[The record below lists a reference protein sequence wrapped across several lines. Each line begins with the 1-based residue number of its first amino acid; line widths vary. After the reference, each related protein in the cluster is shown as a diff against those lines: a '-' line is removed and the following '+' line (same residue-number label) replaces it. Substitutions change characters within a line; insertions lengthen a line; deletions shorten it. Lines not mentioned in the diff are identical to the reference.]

1 MSSDSTS
8 LVIILVC
15 LVLSAYFSA
24 TETAFST
31 MSHARMKTM
40 ADKGDKSAALALQ
53 LADNYDTLL
62 SAILIGNNLVNILLS
77 SVATLL
83 FVKFLGEQTGASV
96 ATASVTV
103 VVLIFG
109 EISPKSI
116 AKESPEKFAMFSA
129 PFIRALM
136 VLLKPFIWMFA
147 QWKKLLVKLFNKPS
161 DERGITDEELMTI
174 VEEAE
179 QEGGI
184 DADESTLIRS
194 AIGFMDLETSDIY
207 TPRVDIESIP
217 LDATKEEIAKMFL
230 DTGFSRLPVYEE
242 DIDHIIGI
250 INQKDFHNFIYHTD
264 RPLKDIIRPV
274 LFITPTMKI
283 GVLLKKLQDSKTHI
297 AIILDEFGGTEGL
310 VTIEDIIEELVGDIW
325 DEHDEV
331 EAGIKKLDDGSF
343 IVPEDMDL
351 DDFFEQFSINTE
363 TEAST
368 INGWIT
374 EQIGKIPEV
383 GDSFDFENPVSEEE
397 DSEKDKENQN
407 NKPQK
412 LHIEV
417 TQTEGQKAE
426 EIHVVLLHNDESE
439 ESKEKA

>member
-147 QWKKLLVKLFNKPS
+147 QWKKLLVKLFNKSS
-161 DERGITDEELMTI
+161 DDRGITDEELMTI

-264 RPLKDIIRPV
+264 RPLKDII
-274 LFITPTMKI
+274 
-283 GVLLKKLQDSKTHI
+283 
-297 AIILDEFGGTEGL
+297 
-310 VTIEDIIEELVGDIW
+310 EELVGDIW
-325 DEHDEV
+325 DEHDRV
-331 EAGIKKLDDGSF
+331 IKEIEKISDREYLMSGSANIDKVFELLDIEKAVD
-343 IVPEDMDL
+343 V
-351 DDFFEQFSINTE
+351 NTL
-363 TEAST
+363 S
-368 INGWIT
+368 GWIM
-374 EQIGKIPEV
+374 EELGQIPKE
-383 GDSFDFENPVSEEE
+383 GDSFVS
-397 DSEKDKENQN
+397 DGVKVVVLKMDDHRVDKAKVYQNVQN
-407 NKPQK
+407 NA
-412 LHIEV
+412 EN
-417 TQTEGQKAE
+417 EGNQ
-426 EIHVVLLHNDESE
+426 
-439 ESKEKA
+439 EK

>member
-147 QWKKLLVKLFNKPS
+147 QWKSCLSNC
-161 DERGITDEELMTI
+161 
-174 VEEAE
+174 
-179 QEGGI
+179 
-184 DADESTLIRS
+184 STSLRMSVGSRTRS
-194 AIGFMDLETSDIY
+194 
-207 TPRVDIESIP
+207 
-217 LDATKEEIAKMFL
+217 
-230 DTGFSRLPVYEE
+230 
-242 DIDHIIGI
+242 
-250 INQKDFHNFIYHTD
+250 
-264 RPLKDIIRPV
+264 
-274 LFITPTMKI
+274 
-283 GVLLKKLQDSKTHI
+283 
-297 AIILDEFGGTEGL
+297 
-310 VTIEDIIEELVGDIW
+310 
-325 DEHDEV
+325 
-331 EAGIKKLDDGSF
+331 
-343 IVPEDMDL
+343 
-351 DDFFEQFSINTE
+351 
-363 TEAST
+363 
-368 INGWIT
+368 
-374 EQIGKIPEV
+374 
-383 GDSFDFENPVSEEE
+383 
-397 DSEKDKENQN
+397 
-407 NKPQK
+407 
-412 LHIEV
+412 
-417 TQTEGQKAE
+417 
-426 EIHVVLLHNDESE
+426 
-439 ESKEKA
+439 

>member
-1 MSSDSTS
+1 
-8 LVIILVC
+8 
-15 LVLSAYFSA
+15 
-24 TETAFST
+24 
-31 MSHARMKTM
+31 
-40 ADKGDKSAALALQ
+40 
-53 LADNYDTLL
+53 
-62 SAILIGNNLVNILLS
+62 
-77 SVATLL
+77 
-83 FVKFLGEQTGASV
+83 
-96 ATASVTV
+96 
-103 VVLIFG
+103 
-109 EISPKSI
+109 
-116 AKESPEKFAMFSA
+116 MFSA

-161 DERGITDEELMTI
+161 DDRGITDEELMTI

-383 GDSFDFENPVSEEE
+383 GDSFDFVHPVS
-397 DSEKDKENQN
+397 DVRVFACIQI
-407 NKPQK
+407 Q
-412 LHIEV
+412 
-417 TQTEGQKAE
+417 QRKAE
-426 EIHVVLLHNDESE
+426 AYRSRGR
-439 ESKEKA
+439 

>member
-83 FVKFLGEQTGASV
+83 CVKFLGEQTGASV

-147 QWKKLLVKLFNKPS
+147 QWKKAACQTVQQ
-161 DERGITDEELMTI
+161 
-174 VEEAE
+174 A
-179 QEGGI
+179 
-184 DADESTLIRS
+184 
-194 AIGFMDLETSDIY
+194 
-207 TPRVDIESIP
+207 
-217 LDATKEEIAKMFL
+217 
-230 DTGFSRLPVYEE
+230 
-242 DIDHIIGI
+242 
-250 INQKDFHNFIYHTD
+250 
-264 RPLKDIIRPV
+264 
-274 LFITPTMKI
+274 
-283 GVLLKKLQDSKTHI
+283 
-297 AIILDEFGGTEGL
+297 FG
-310 VTIEDIIEELVGDIW
+310 
-325 DEHDEV
+325 
-331 EAGIKKLDDGSF
+331 
-343 IVPEDMDL
+343 
-351 DDFFEQFSINTE
+351 
-363 TEAST
+363 
-368 INGWIT
+368 
-374 EQIGKIPEV
+374 
-383 GDSFDFENPVSEEE
+383 
-397 DSEKDKENQN
+397 
-407 NKPQK
+407 
-412 LHIEV
+412 
-417 TQTEGQKAE
+417 
-426 EIHVVLLHNDESE
+426 
-439 ESKEKA
+439 

>member
-161 DERGITDEELMTI
+161 DDRGITDEELMTI

-217 LDATKEEIAKMFL
+217 LDATKEEIAKRFL
-230 DTGFSRLPVYEE
+230 LA
-242 DIDHIIGI
+242 
-250 INQKDFHNFIYHTD
+250 
-264 RPLKDIIRPV
+264 V
-274 LFITPTMKI
+274 LFLHGSNQPHDKGRAGDRGIEVRHTSY
-283 GVLLKKLQDSKTHI
+283 QCFFF
-297 AIILDEFGGTEGL
+297 AFFIIFVEFIDKRHQC
-310 VTIEDIIEELVGDIW
+310 VT
-325 DEHDEV
+325 
-331 EAGIKKLDDGSF
+331 EAGRTLFCRAYGCI
-343 IVPEDMDL
+343 
-351 DDFFEQFSINTE
+351 
-363 TEAST
+363 
-368 INGWIT
+368 
-374 EQIGKIPEV
+374 
-383 GDSFDFENPVSEEE
+383 
-397 DSEKDKENQN
+397 
-407 NKPQK
+407 
-412 LHIEV
+412 
-417 TQTEGQKAE
+417 
-426 EIHVVLLHNDESE
+426 
-439 ESKEKA
+439 

>member
-1 MSSDSTS
+1 
-8 LVIILVC
+8 
-15 LVLSAYFSA
+15 
-24 TETAFST
+24 

-161 DERGITDEELMTI
+161 DDRGITDEELMTI

-217 LDATKEEIAKMFL
+217 LDANKRRNRKNVSGYRIFKASGLRRRYRPYCRHCQPE
-230 DTGFSRLPVYEE
+230 GFPQFYLSYRPTSERYHPPGAV
-242 DIDHIIGI
+242 
-250 INQKDFHNFIYHTD
+250 YHTD
-264 RPLKDIIRPV
+264 
-274 LFITPTMKI
+274 
-283 GVLLKKLQDSKTHI
+283 
-297 AIILDEFGGTEGL
+297 DE
-310 VTIEDIIEELVGDIW
+310 DRCP
-325 DEHDEV
+325 
-331 EAGIKKLDDGSF
+331 A
-343 IVPEDMDL
+343 
-351 DDFFEQFSINTE
+351 
-363 TEAST
+363 
-368 INGWIT
+368 
-374 EQIGKIPEV
+374 
-383 GDSFDFENPVSEEE
+383 
-397 DSEKDKENQN
+397 
-407 NKPQK
+407 
-412 LHIEV
+412 
-417 TQTEGQKAE
+417 
-426 EIHVVLLHNDESE
+426 
-439 ESKEKA
+439 EKASGQ

>member
-83 FVKFLGEQTGASV
+83 CVKFLGEQTGASV

-147 QWKKLLVKLFNKPS
+147 QWKKLLVNLFNKPS
-161 DERGITDEELMTI
+161 DDRGITDEELMTI

-250 INQKDFHNFIYHTD
+250 VNQKDFHNFIYHTD

-325 DEHDEV
+325 DEHDRV
-331 EAGIKKLDDGSF
+331 IKEIEKISDREYLMSGSANIDKVFELLDIEKAVD
-343 IVPEDMDL
+343 V
-351 DDFFEQFSINTE
+351 NTL
-363 TEAST
+363 S
-368 INGWIT
+368 GWIM
-374 EQIGKIPEV
+374 EELGQIPKE
-383 GDSFDFENPVSEEE
+383 GDSFVS
-397 DSEKDKENQN
+397 DGVKVVVLKMDDHRVDKAKVYQNVQN
-407 NKPQK
+407 NA
-412 LHIEV
+412 EN
-417 TQTEGQKAE
+417 EGNQ
-426 EIHVVLLHNDESE
+426 
-439 ESKEKA
+439 EK

>member
-161 DERGITDEELMTI
+161 DDRGITDEELMTI

-194 AIGFMDLETSDIY
+194 AIGFMDLETSIFIR
-207 TPRVDIESIP
+207 RVWTLRVFRWMRQKKKSQRCFWIP
-217 LDATKEEIAKMFL
+217 DFQGFRSTK
-230 DTGFSRLPVYEE
+230 
-242 DIDHIIGI
+242 
-250 INQKDFHNFIYHTD
+250 
-264 RPLKDIIRPV
+264 
-274 LFITPTMKI
+274 KI
-283 GVLLKKLQDSKTHI
+283 
-297 AIILDEFGGTEGL
+297 
-310 VTIEDIIEELVGDIW
+310 
-325 DEHDEV
+325 
-331 EAGIKKLDDGSF
+331 
-343 IVPEDMDL
+343 
-351 DDFFEQFSINTE
+351 
-363 TEAST
+363 ST
-368 INGWIT
+368 T
-374 EQIGKIPEV
+374 
-383 GDSFDFENPVSEEE
+383 S
-397 DSEKDKENQN
+397 
-407 NKPQK
+407 
-412 LHIEV
+412 
-417 TQTEGQKAE
+417 
-426 EIHVVLLHNDESE
+426 
-439 ESKEKA
+439 

>member
-83 FVKFLGEQTGASV
+83 CVKFLGEQTGASV

-161 DERGITDEELMTI
+161 DDRGITDEELMTI

-250 INQKDFHNFIYHTD
+250 INQKDFHNFIYHTN

-297 AIILDEFGGTEGL
+297 AIILDEFGGPEGL
-310 VTIEDIIEELVGDIW
+310 VTIEDIIE
-325 DEHDEV
+325 
-331 EAGIKKLDDGSF
+331 
-343 IVPEDMDL
+343 
-351 DDFFEQFSINTE
+351 
-363 TEAST
+363 
-368 INGWIT
+368 
-374 EQIGKIPEV
+374 
-383 GDSFDFENPVSEEE
+383 
-397 DSEKDKENQN
+397 
-407 NKPQK
+407 
-412 LHIEV
+412 
-417 TQTEGQKAE
+417 
-426 EIHVVLLHNDESE
+426 
-439 ESKEKA
+439 

>member
-83 FVKFLGEQTGASV
+83 CVKFLGEQTGASV

-161 DERGITDEELMTI
+161 DDRGITDEELMTI

-250 INQKDFHNFIYHTD
+250 VNQKDFHNYIYGTSADIREYVAPVVFI
-264 RPLKDIIRPV
+264 PE
-274 LFITPTMKI
+274 TMKLPVI
-283 GVLLKKLQDSKTHI
+283 LKKMQTTKTHMAVVI
-297 AIILDEFGGTEGL
+297 DEYGGLAGI
-310 VTIEDIIEELVGDIW
+310 VTLEDILEELVGEIY
-325 DEHDEV
+325 DEHDTVISQE
-331 EAGIKKLDDGSF
+331 IMPLYDGSYRVKGSANVEKLF
-343 IVPEDMDL
+343 
-351 DDFFEQFSINTE
+351 DFFDVDDYIDPVTV
-363 TEAST
+363 
-368 INGWIT
+368 NGWVVL
-374 EQIGKIPEV
+374 ELDKLPET
-383 GDSFDFENPVSEEE
+383 GDYFEYKSEEKLFKVRVTKADERKALEINLKVEPLEKTE
-397 DSEKDKENQN
+397 D
-407 NKPQK
+407 
-412 LHIEV
+412 
-417 TQTEGQKAE
+417 
-426 EIHVVLLHNDESE
+426 
-439 ESKEKA
+439 